1 MHRVIRTCK
10 RRRHSL
16 AQVRRGIGATQKIG
30 RKISF
35 FCHGIDHVP
44 VRIEQ
49 EEAMES
55 RPVNH
60 RAEIG
65 VKRSMV
71 CMVGLDALGAIQQI
85 PVRLHVGIAFDI
97 GLCQPVG

>member
-10 RRRHSL
+10 RRRYSL

-35 FCHGIDHVP
+35 FRHGIDHVP

-49 EEAMES
+49 EKVIES
-55 RPVNH
+55 HLVNH
-60 RAEIG
+60 GAEIG

-71 CMVGLDALGAIQQI
+71 CMVGLDALGTIQQI
-85 PVRLHVGIAFDI
+85 PVRLHVGIACDI
-97 GLCQPVG
+97 GLYQPVG